1 MTENQNPNEDN
12 VIKGPWRKRKVVV
25 PNEEELLRQEEMEF
39 CEELSSKLVMDMIHM
54 MSDNDVDIAERNF
67 SRDLSVIIELVK
79 SLLYRDAGL
88 EYPLHEF
95 VDTFT
100 ETTIEMDNSHR
111 TVIRMDKLNEM
122 VELMRMDEDDDP
134 EVS

>member
-1 MTENQNPNEDN
+1 MTENQNPNEGN
-12 VIKGPWRKRKVVV
+12 VIKGPWRKRKVVL

-39 CEELSSKLVMDMIHM
+39 CEELASKLVMDMIHM
-54 MSDNDVDIAERNF
+54 MSDNDVDIGERTF
-67 SRDLSVIIELVK
+67 SRDLSIVIELVK

-88 EYPLHEF
+88 EYSLHEF

-100 ETTIEMDNSHR
+100 ETTIEIDNSIR
-111 TVIRMDKLNEM
+111 TVIRTDKLSEM

-134 EVS
+134 ELS

>member
-1 MTENQNPNEDN
+1 
-12 VIKGPWRKRKVVV
+12 
-25 PNEEELLRQEEMEF
+25 MEF
-39 CEELSSKLVMDMIHM
+39 CEELTSKLVMDMIHM
-54 MSDNDVDIAERNF
+54 MSDNDVDIGERNF
-67 SRDLSVIIELVK
+67 SRDLSLVIELVK

-88 EYPLHEF
+88 EYQLHEF

-100 ETTIEMDNSHR
+100 ETTVEMDNSHR

-134 EVS
+134 ELS

>member
-1 MTENQNPNEDN
+1 MTEKQNPNENN

-25 PNEEELLRQEEMEF
+25 PNEEELLRQEDMEF
-39 CEELSSKLVMDMIHM
+39 CEELASKLVMDMIHM
-54 MSDNDVDIAERNF
+54 MSDNDVDIGERTF
-67 SRDLSVIIELVK
+67 SRDLSIVIELVK

-111 TVIRMDKLNEM
+111 TVIRMDKITEM

-134 EVS
+134 EIS

>member
-1 MTENQNPNEDN
+1 MTENQNPNENN

-25 PNEEELLRQEEMEF
+25 PNEEELLRQEDMEF

-54 MSDNDVDIAERNF
+54 MSDNDVDIGERNF
-67 SRDLSVIIELVK
+67 SRDLSLVIELVK

-88 EYPLHEF
+88 EYSLHEF

-111 TVIRMDKLNEM
+111 TVIRMDKITEM

-134 EVS
+134 EVP

>member
-1 MTENQNPNEDN
+1 MTENQNPNEGN

-25 PNEEELLRQEEMEF
+25 PNEEELLRQEDMEF

-54 MSDNDVDIAERNF
+54 MSDNDVDIGERNF
-67 SRDLSVIIELVK
+67 SRDLSVVIELVK

>member
-1 MTENQNPNEDN
+1 MTENQNPNEGN

-39 CEELSSKLVMDMIHM
+39 CEELASKLVMDMIHM
-54 MSDNDVDIAERNF
+54 MSDNDVDIGERTF
-67 SRDLSVIIELVK
+67 SRDLSLVIELVK

-100 ETTIEMDNSHR
+100 ETTIELDNSHR

>member
-1 MTENQNPNEDN
+1 MTENQNPNEGN

-25 PNEEELLRQEEMEF
+25 PNEEELLRQEDMEF

-54 MSDNDVDIAERNF
+54 MSDNDVDIGERNF
-67 SRDLSVIIELVK
+67 SRDLSLVIELVK

-100 ETTIEMDNSHR
+100 ETTVEMDNSHR

>member
-1 MTENQNPNEDN
+1 MTENQNPNENN

-25 PNEEELLRQEEMEF
+25 PNEEELLLQEEMEF
-39 CEELSSKLVMDMIHM
+39 CEELASKLVMDMIHM
-54 MSDNDVDIAERNF
+54 MSDNDVDIGERTF
-67 SRDLSVIIELVK
+67 SRDLSIVIELVK

-88 EYPLHEF
+88 EYSLHEF

-111 TVIRMDKLNEM
+111 TVIRMDKITEM
-122 VELMRMDEDDDP
+122 VELMRMDEDDGP
-134 EVS
+134 EIS

>member
-1 MTENQNPNEDN
+1 MTENQNPNEGN

-39 CEELSSKLVMDMIHM
+39 CEELASKLVMDMIHM
-54 MSDNDVDIAERNF
+54 MSDNDVDIGERDF
-67 SRDLSVIIELVK
+67 SRDLSVVIELVK

-122 VELMRMDEDDDP
+122 VELMRMDKDDDP

>member
-1 MTENQNPNEDN
+1 MTENQNPNENN

-25 PNEEELLRQEEMEF
+25 PNEEELLRQEDMEF

-54 MSDNDVDIAERNF
+54 MSDNDVDIGERNF
-67 SRDLSVIIELVK
+67 SRDLSLVIELVK

-88 EYPLHEF
+88 EYSLHEF

-111 TVIRMDKLNEM
+111 TVIRMDKITEM
-122 VELMRMDEDDDP
+122 VELMRMDEDDGP
-134 EVS
+134 EIS

>member
-25 PNEEELLRQEEMEF
+25 PNEEELIRQEEMEF
-39 CEELSSKLVMDMIHM
+39 CEELASNVVMEMIHM
-54 MSDNDVDIAERNF
+54 MNDNDVGIGERNF

-88 EYPLHEF
+88 EYSLHEF

-100 ETTIEMDNSHR
+100 ETTVEADNSHR

-122 VELMRMDEDDDP
+122 MELMRMDEDDDP

>member
-1 MTENQNPNEDN
+1 MTENPEESN

-25 PNEEELLRQEEMEF
+25 PNEEELLRQEDMEF

-54 MSDNDVDIAERNF
+54 MSDNDVDIGERTF
-67 SRDLSVIIELVK
+67 SRDLSLVIELVK

-100 ETTIEMDNSHR
+100 ETTIELDNSHR

>member
-1 MTENQNPNEDN
+1 MTENQNPNEGN

-25 PNEEELLRQEEMEF
+25 PNEEELLRQEDMEF

-54 MSDNDVDIAERNF
+54 MSDNDVDIGERNF
-67 SRDLSVIIELVK
+67 SRDLSVVIELVK

-88 EYPLHEF
+88 EYPLHDF
-95 VDTFT
+95 VDMFT
-100 ETTIEMDNSHR
+100 ETTIELDNSHR

>member
-1 MTENQNPNEDN
+1 MTENQNPNEGN

-25 PNEEELLRQEEMEF
+25 PNEEELLRQEDMEF

-54 MSDNDVDIAERNF
+54 MSDNDVDIGERTF
-67 SRDLSVIIELVK
+67 SRDLSLVIELVK

-100 ETTIEMDNSHR
+100 ETTIELDNSHR

>member
-1 MTENQNPNEDN
+1 MTENQNPKEGN

-25 PNEEELLRQEEMEF
+25 PNEEELLRQEDMEF

-54 MSDNDVDIAERNF
+54 MSDNDVDIAERTF
-67 SRDLSVIIELVK
+67 SRDLSLVIELVK

-100 ETTIEMDNSHR
+100 ETTIELDNSHR

-122 VELMRMDEDDDP
+122 VELMRMDEEDDP